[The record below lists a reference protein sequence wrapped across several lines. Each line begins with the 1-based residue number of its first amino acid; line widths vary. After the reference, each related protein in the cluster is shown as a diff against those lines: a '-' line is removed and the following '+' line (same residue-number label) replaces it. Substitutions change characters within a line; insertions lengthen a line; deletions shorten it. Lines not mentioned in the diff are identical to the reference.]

1 MESGTMPIAV
11 EAQQTVSPS
20 ADRPAAAAM
29 LIDLA
34 RLEREYFECL
44 PDLGDPDRM
53 VRFGASGHGGSPL
66 RGSFTEA
73 HILAITQAICDF
85 RRRVQG
91 TDGPLYMG
99 KDTHALS
106 TPAQHTALQVLAAN
120 GVETV
125 IQQDDGVT
133 PAPVVSHAI
142 LAYNRDRKNG
152 LADGIVLTA
161 SHNPPED
168 GGLQYNPPN
177 GGPAGTSVTHWVEAR
192 ANQLLR
198 RRNSDVKRVPLMR
211 ALLGATTH
219 HLDFILPYVK
229 DLRHV
234 VDMEAIRRA
243 GLKLAADPL
252 GGAAKPSW
260 ERINSVYGL
269 EIAIV
274 NPIIDPAFS
283 FLTGDHDGKIPMDC
297 SSPRAMARLVTLK
310 DAYRLSF
317 GNDPDSGRHGIVT
330 PAGGLMHPNHY
341 LPVAIRYLLTHR
353 PKWHTEAAVGKTL
366 VTTDMIDR
374 VVRKLGR
381 RLCEV
386 PAAFQWFAPGLLDG
400 SLCFGGEAGAGAT
413 FLRRDGAV
421 WTTDKDGLIMN
432 LLAAEIT
439 ARTGKDPHTHYQE
452 LTAEF
457 GTPCYTCIEV
467 PATAE
472 QKALLERLSPL
483 AVKPS
488 HLAGQPILAKLTRAP
503 GSEDPIGGLKVVA
516 ATGWFAARPS
526 GARDN
531 YKIYAESFWDEAH
544 LDLILADAREI
555 VKNALNSTEPR

>member
-1 MESGTMPIAV
+1 MPIAV
-11 EAQQTVSPS
+11 DSQQTGSPR
-20 ADRPAAAAM
+20 ADGPAAAAT
-29 LIDLA
+29 LIDLS
-34 RLEREYFECL
+34 RLEREYLEGV
-44 PDLGDPDRM
+44 PDLNDPERM
-53 VRFGASGHGGSPL
+53 VKFADCGYLGSPL

-133 PAPVVSHAI
+133 PAPVISHTI

-161 SHNPPED
+161 SQSLPED
-168 GGLQYNPPN
+168 GGLRYNPPN
-177 GGPAGTSVTHWVEAR
+177 GGPAGTNVTHWVEAR

-198 RRNSDVKRVPLMR
+198 RRNSDVKRVPIMS

-219 HLDFILPYVK
+219 HVDFVLPYVQE
-229 DLRHV
+229 LRHIL
-234 VDMEAIRRA
+234 DMDAIRRA
-243 GLKLAADPL
+243 GLKLGADPL
-252 GGAAKPSW
+252 DGAAEPYW
-260 ERINSVYGL
+260 DAINLVYKL
-269 EIAIV
+269 DIAIA
-274 NPIIDPAFS
+274 NPLIDPTFS
-283 FLTGDHDGKIPMDC
+283 FIAGGHDGKVLMDC
-297 SSPRAMARLVTLK
+297 SSHRAMAL
-310 DAYRLSF
+310 A
-317 GNDPDSGRHGIVT
+317 GI
-330 PAGGLMHPNHY
+330 LMRPNQY
-341 LPVAIRYLLTHR
+341 LPVAVRYLLTHR
-353 PKWHTEAAVGKTL
+353 PNWHRDAAVGKTL

-386 PAAFQWFAPGLLDG
+386 PAAFRWFAPGLLDG
-400 SLCFGGEAGAGAT
+400 SLCFGGEASAGAT
-413 FLRRDGAV
+413 FLRHDGAV

-439 ARTGKDPHTHYQE
+439 ARTGKDPAAHYRE

-457 GTPCYTCIEV
+457 GTPCYTRTEV

-472 QKALLERLSPL
+472 EKTLLERLSPS
-483 AVKPS
+483 VVRQS

-503 GSEDPIGGLKVVA
+503 GSDNPIGGLKVVA

-526 GARDN
+526 STGDH

-544 LDLILADAREI
+544 LDLILSDAREI
-555 VKNALNSTEPR
+555 VKNALHSSEPR

>member
-11 EAQQTVSPS
+11 EAQQAVSPI

-44 PDLGDPDRM
+44 PDLEDPDRM
-53 VRFGASGHGGSPL
+53 IRFGTRGYGGSPL

-125 IQQDDGVT
+125 IQQDEGAT
-133 PAPVVSHAI
+133 PAPAVSHAI
-142 LAYNRDRKNG
+142 IAYNRDRKNG

-161 SHNPPED
+161 SQRPPED

-198 RRNSDVKRVPLMR
+198 RRNSDVKRVPLMM

-219 HLDFILPYVK
+219 HQDFILPYVK
-229 DLRHV
+229 ELRHV
-234 VDMEAIRRA
+234 VDMESIRRA
-243 GLKLAADPL
+243 GLKLIADPL
-252 GGAAKPSW
+252 GGAAQPYW

-269 EIAIV
+269 ETAIM
-274 NPIIDPAFS
+274 NP
-283 FLTGDHDGKIPMDC
+283 LM
-297 SSPRAMARLVTLK
+297 
-310 DAYRLSF
+310 
-317 GNDPDSGRHGIVT
+317 T
-330 PAGGLMHPNHY
+330 PAGLTHPNHY

-353 PKWHTEAAVGKTL
+353 PKWHRDAAVGKTV

-381 RLCEV
+381 RLCEM
-386 PAAFQWFAPGLLDG
+386 PAAYHWFAPALLDG
-400 SLCFGGEAGAGAT
+400 SLCLGGEASAGAT
-413 FLRRDGAV
+413 FLRRDGTV

-439 ARTGKDPHTHYQE
+439 ARTGKDPHTHYRE

-457 GTPCYTCIEV
+457 GTPCYTRIEV
-467 PATAE
+467 AATAE

-483 AVKPS
+483 SVRQS

-503 GSEDPIGGLKVVA
+503 GTEDPIGGLKVVA
-516 ATGWFAARPS
+516 ATGWFTARPS
-526 GARDN
+526 GTRDN

>member
-11 EAQQTVSPS
+11 DAQQTGSPL
-20 ADRPAAAAM
+20 ADQPAAAPV
-29 LIDLA
+29 LIDPA
-34 RLEREYFECL
+34 RLEREYLGCA
-44 PDLGDPDRM
+44 PDLDDPQRI
-53 VRFGASGHGGSPL
+53 VRFGTCGYGGSPL

-133 PAPVVSHAI
+133 PAPAISHAI
-142 LAYNRDRKNG
+142 LAYNRDRKSG
-152 LADGIVLTA
+152 LADGIVLSA

-168 GGLQYNPPN
+168 GGLRYSPPN
-177 GGPAGTSVTHWVEAR
+177 GCPAGTNITHWVEAR

-198 RRNSDVKRVPLMR
+198 RRNSDVKRVPLMT

-219 HLDFILPYVK
+219 HTDFVLPYVQE
-229 DLRHV
+229 LRQI
-234 VDMEAIRRA
+234 VDMEAIRQV

-252 GGAAKPSW
+252 GGAAKLYW
-260 ERINSVYGL
+260 EAINLVYKL
-269 EIAIV
+269 DIAIV
-274 NPIIDPAFS
+274 NPLIDPTFS
-283 FLTGDHDGKIPMDC
+283 FIGCGPDGRIRPDC
-297 SSPRAMARLVTLK
+297 SSPRAMASLVNWK
-310 DAYRLSF
+310 DRYRLSF
-317 GNDPDSGRHGIVT
+317 GNDPDSNRHGIVT

-341 LPVAIRYLLTHR
+341 LPVAVRYLLTHR
-353 PKWHTEAAVGKTL
+353 PKWRKAAVGKTL
-366 VTTDMIDR
+366 VSTNMIDR

-381 RLCEV
+381 RLREV
-386 PAAFQWFAPGLLDG
+386 PAAFHWFAPRLLDG
-400 SLCFGGEAGAGAT
+400 SLCFGAAASSGAT
-413 FLRRDGAV
+413 FLRHDGGV
-421 WTTDKDGLIMN
+421 WTTDRDGLIMN

-439 ARTGKDPHTHYQE
+439 VRTGKDPAAHYRE
-452 LTAEF
+452 MTAEF
-457 GTPCYTCIEV
+457 GTPCYTRIEM

-472 QKALLERLSPL
+472 QKIRLERLSPS
-483 AVKPS
+483 VVRQS
-488 HLAGQPILAKLTRAP
+488 HLAGQPILAKLTHVP
-503 GSEDPIGGLKVVA
+503 GSDDPIGGLKVVA

-526 GARDN
+526 GTRDN
-531 YKIYAESFWDEAH
+531 YKIYAESFWDDAH
-544 LDLILADAREI
+544 LDLILADAKEI
-555 VKNALNSTEPR
+555 VNNALNSTERR

>member
-1 MESGTMPIAV
+1 MPIAV
-11 EAQQTVSPS
+11 DARQSVSPI
-20 ADRPAAAAM
+20 ADPPAAAAM

-34 RLEREYFECL
+34 RLEREYFDCL
-44 PDLGDPDRM
+44 PDPDDPDRM
-53 VRFGASGHGGSPL
+53 VRFGTGGHAGSPL

-133 PAPVVSHAI
+133 PAPVISHAI
-142 LAYNRDRKNG
+142 LSYNRDRKNG

-161 SHNPPED
+161 SQHPPED

-177 GGPAGTSVTHWVEAR
+177 GGPAGTSVNHWVEAR

-198 RRNSDVKRVPLMR
+198 KRNSDVKRVPLMK

-219 HLDFILPYVK
+219 HQDFVLPYVE

-234 VDMEAIRRA
+234 VDMDAIRRA
-243 GLKLAADPL
+243 GLKLPADPL
-252 GGAAKPSW
+252 GGAARPYW
-260 ERINSVYGL
+260 ERINAVYGL
-269 EIAIV
+269 EIAIA
-274 NPIIDPAFS
+274 NP
-283 FLTGDHDGKIPMDC
+283 
-297 SSPRAMARLVTLK
+297 LVT
-310 DAYRLSF
+310 
-317 GNDPDSGRHGIVT
+317 PDGGRT
-330 PAGGLMHPNHY
+330 RPNHY
-341 LPVAIRYLLTHR
+341 LPVAIRYLLMHR
-353 PKWHTEAAVGKTL
+353 PKWHTDAAVGKTL

-386 PAAFQWFAPGLLDG
+386 PAAFQWFTPGLLDG
-400 SLCFGGEAGAGAT
+400 SLCVGGEASAGAT
-413 FLRRDGAV
+413 FLRHDGAV

-439 ARTGKDPHTHYQE
+439 ALTGKDPDAHYRE

-457 GTPCYTCIEV
+457 GTPCYTRIEV

-483 AVKPS
+483 AVKQS
-488 HLAGQPILAKLTRAP
+488 HLAGQPILARLTRAP
-503 GSEDPIGGLKVVA
+503 GSDDPIGGLKVVA

-526 GARDN
+526 GSRDN